1 MNPNVII
8 IALIVIVALVYLI
21 IALRKSASQ
30 KISLGKALNPFF
42 KKEEVETDELTKS
55 MQPIVDEIETKRVAN
70 FIKYWADKFENNRL
84 TVEDVAHLN
93 AKIAEGESN
102 QVNGILAIHPNARTM
117 FNSINAD
124 LKLKEEEALALATP
138 AV

>member
-8 IALIVIVALVYLI
+8 IALIVIVALMYLI
-21 IALRKSASQ
+21 FALKKAASQ
-30 KISLGKALNPFF
+30 KISLGQALNPFF
-42 KKEEVETDELTKS
+42 KKEEADELTKS

-93 AKIAEGESN
+93 AKIAEGEAN
-102 QVNGILAIHPNARTM
+102 QVNGILAIHPEGRNQ
-117 FNSINAD
+117 FNSINDD
-124 LKLKEEEALALATP
+124 LKSKEEAELALAAA

>member
-21 IALRKSASQ
+21 FALKKSASQ
-30 KISLGKALNPFF
+30 KISLGQALNPFF

-84 TVEDVAHLN
+84 TAEDVAHLN
-93 AKIAEGESN
+93 AKIAEGEAN
-102 QVNGILAIHPNARTM
+102 QVNGILAIHPEARTM
-117 FNSINAD
+117 FNNINAE